1 MKHRK
6 KMTEVQ
12 SQPFTNVFSWN
23 RFVLRPYALR
33 PQPEIKRSLH
43 LLGSWKFRTSW
54 CTPRE
59 HTGAYLSTITT
70 TYHTSNDFCHWSGT
84 SVLLTVN
91 NINGTSDPF
100 TTAILPLGPV
110 SCFGL
115 PPDPILVILSVEE
128 GRGCHSLFVVEGE
141 SINGKNM
148 KDRTVFIFRW
158 L

>member
-43 LLGSWKFRTSW
+43 LLGSWKFRHDARPESIQ
-54 CTPRE
+54 
-59 HTGAYLSTITT
+59 TITT

-141 SINGKNM
+141 LINGKNM